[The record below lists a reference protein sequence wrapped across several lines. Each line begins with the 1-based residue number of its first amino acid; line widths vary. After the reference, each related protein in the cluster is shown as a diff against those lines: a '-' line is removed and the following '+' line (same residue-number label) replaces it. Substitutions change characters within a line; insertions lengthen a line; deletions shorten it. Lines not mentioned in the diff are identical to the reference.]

1 MKNHVND
8 KQIRDYDAVLDAK
21 YGAPGTPERAKFEE
35 EAYSFYSGQL
45 IRDIRKETGITQSE
59 LADKIGADKSY
70 VSRVERGEIMPSVG
84 TFYRIITALGFK
96 VQLTNQ

>member
-1 MKNHVND
+1 MNQVND
-8 KQIRDYDAVLDAK
+8 RKIRDYDAVLDAK
-21 YGAPGTPERAKFEE
+21 YGAPGTPERTRFEE
-35 EAYSFYSGQL
+35 EAYSFYSGQI
-45 IRDIRKETGITQSE
+45 IRDIRKEAGVTQSE

-84 TFYRIITALGFK
+84 TFYRIIAALGFR

>member
-1 MKNHVND
+1 MKHVND

-21 YGAPGTPERAKFEE
+21 YGAPGTPERTQFEE
-35 EAYSFYSGQL
+35 EAYSFYSGQI
-45 IRDIRKETGITQSE
+45 IRDIRKEAGVTQSE

-84 TFYRIITALGFK
+84 TFYRIIAALGFR

>member
-1 MKNHVND
+1 MNQVND
-8 KQIRDYDAVLDAK
+8 RKIRDYDAVLDAK
-21 YGAPGTPERAKFEE
+21 YGAPGTPERTKFEE
-35 EAYSFYSGQL
+35 EAYSFYSGQI
-45 IRDIRKETGITQSE
+45 IRDIRKEAGVTQSE

-84 TFYRIITALGFK
+84 AFYRIIAALGFR

>member
-1 MKNHVND
+1 MRHVND
-8 KQIRDYDAVLDAK
+8 RQIRDYDAVLDAK
-21 YGAPGTPERAKFEE
+21 YGAPGTPERTRFEE
-35 EAYSFYSGQL
+35 EAYSFYSGQI
-45 IRDIRKETGITQSE
+45 IRDIRKEAGVTQSE

-84 TFYRIITALGFK
+84 TFYRIIAALGFR